1 MKKLCPGYSFLVCL
15 KITFP
20 VLMAFFM
27 LTSCHQGGVHSVN
40 KTPVASVGN
49 RYLYRE
55 DIPGNFVTGIS
66 KEDSS
71 KYIENYINRWI
82 RNQLLAQKAELYLP
96 EKQKEDI
103 ERQVEETRRNLL
115 VYRYEQD
122 LILQKMDTSVADTV
136 IENFYEKQKDLY
148 ALDYNIVKALFI
160 KIPLTAPD
168 ISKARR
174 WYRSDRD
181 ADYTKLES
189 YCYQY
194 AVKFDDFKDRWIRFD
209 LLLKEVPLTITNQE
223 RYLRYNPFIEAKDS
237 AYQYF
242 VRINE
247 YRLRGSDA
255 PVEYVADQIRQ
266 VILNERKI
274 KFIRELENNIYSEA
288 LNRKAFEIYK

>member
-1 MKKLCPGYSFLVCL
+1 MKKLYPRYSCAACL

-20 VLMAFFM
+20 VLLAFFL
-27 LTSCHQGGVHSVN
+27 LTACHQGGMQSEN
-40 KTPVASVGN
+40 KIPVARVGN

-66 KEDSS
+66 QEDSS
-71 KYIENYINRWI
+71 KFIENYINRWI
-82 RNQLLAQKAELYLP
+82 RNQLLAQKAEVYLP
-96 EKQKEDI
+96 TAQKEDI
-103 ERQVEETRRNLL
+103 ERQVEEARRNLL

-181 ADYTKLES
+181 DDYTKLES

-194 AVKFDDFKDRWIRFD
+194 AVKFDDFHDQWIRFD
-209 LLLKEVPLTITNQE
+209 LLLQEVPLTISNQE

-247 YRLRGSDA
+247 YRLRGMDA
-255 PVEYVADQIRQ
+255 PIEYVADQIRQ
-266 VILNERKI
+266 IILNERKI

-288 LNRKAFEIYK
+288 LNRKEFEIYK

>member
-1 MKKLCPGYSFLVCL
+1 MKNLYSRYSCPACL

-20 VLMAFFM
+20 VLLAFFL
-27 LTSCHQGGVHSVN
+27 LTACHQGGLQSVN
-40 KTPVASVGN
+40 KTPVARVGS

-66 KEDSS
+66 QEDSS
-71 KYIENYINRWI
+71 KFIENYINRWI
-82 RNQLLAQKAELYLP
+82 KNQLLAQKADLYLP
-96 EKQKEDI
+96 EEQKEEI
-103 ERQVEETRRNLL
+103 ERQVEEARLTLL
-115 VYRYEQD
+115 VYHYEQD

-160 KIPLTAPD
+160 KIPITAPD

-181 ADYTKLES
+181 DDYTKLES

-194 AVKFDDFKDRWIRFD
+194 AAKFDDFNDQWILFD
-209 LLLKEVPLTITNQE
+209 LLLKEVPLTISNQE

-247 YRLRGSDA
+247 YRLRGMDA
-255 PVEYVADQIRQ
+255 PIEYVADRIRQ
-266 VILNERKI
+266 IILNERKI

-288 LNRKAFEIYK
+288 LNLKEIEIYK